1 MSVGFYITFIGLLT
15 RRYIE
20 QTPFLADVALKL
32 DVELPVGQMLQRQ
45 EGILNSRKIY
55 IAARMAHCRYL
66 VLDAVEHAVEGLVAS
81 ITGELSGQLVGLLVV
96 GDGLHYNRK

>member
-1 MSVGFYITFIGLLT
+1 M
-15 RRYIE
+15 
-20 QTPFLADVALKL
+20 AD
-32 DVELPVGQMLQRQ
+32 
-45 EGILNSRKIY
+45 
-55 IAARMAHCRYL
+55 CRYL